1 MYRPDRVPG
10 PVWTKS
16 ASSVISI
23 GLFDVIIIKQ
33 ALFPSRPRLEY
44 SLSQK
49 NLIELFLERPV
60 IFEKKVDEL
69 LGILK
74 LELIA
79 AHVFRHA
86 GSFDQVGAPI
96 IMLLHDRLSFL
107 GNHEGNEQFGQIG
120 VGGIFRHAQRSE
132 EHTSELQS
140 PDH

>member
-33 ALFPSRPRLEY
+33 ALFPSRPPLEY

-74 LELIA
+74 LEFIA
-79 AHVFRHA
+79 EHVFRHV
-86 GSFDQVGAPI
+86 GSFVKVGVEI
-96 IMLLHDRLSFL
+96 LFFL
-107 GNHEGNEQFGQIG
+107 CY
-120 VGGIFRHAQRSE
+120 
-132 EHTSELQS
+132 
-140 PDH
+140 